1 MRAIVVF
8 AFIALGPG
16 WALVRRLDLEGPLRW
31 MLIVTT
37 SLAVTAIGSEAL
49 AIAGVWSAP
58 RLLIVL
64 VALTLGGALLPMP
77 RGRHR

>member
-8 AFIALGPG
+8 AFIALAPG
-16 WALVRRLDLEGPLRW
+16 WALVRRLDLDPPLRRL
-31 MLIVTT
+31 LIVAT

-49 AIAGVWSAP
+49 AIAGVWSAS
-58 RLLIVL
+58 RLLLVL
-64 VALTLGGALLPMP
+64 VVLTLVGALLPIP